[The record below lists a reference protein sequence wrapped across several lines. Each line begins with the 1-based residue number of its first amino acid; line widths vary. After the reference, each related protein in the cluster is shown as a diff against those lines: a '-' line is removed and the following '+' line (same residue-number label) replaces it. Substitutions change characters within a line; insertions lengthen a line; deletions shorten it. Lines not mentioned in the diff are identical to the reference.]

1 MVNGVQVKNA
11 GQACSRTRISGWG
24 ARTWPC
30 LHSLLRRPVSIC
42 ASLSSLAP
50 LVCVSE
56 SFWLAH
62 ARALPLS
69 FSPLLAH
76 SHLFSTYSLALALLL
91 IPRLFLPC
99 FCTGALSP
107 SLSLARSLARLLAR
121 CSSYQCMRKVCM
133 MHACGNAPILCLSLS
148 LSLSVS
154 PCPSLSLALF
164 RSFSASRPLVLS
176 LSLSLALLLR
186 RSTAGGALTLL

>member
-1 MVNGVQVKNA
+1 M
-11 GQACSRTRISGWG
+11 
-24 ARTWPC
+24 
-30 LHSLLRRPVSIC
+30 SIC

-107 SLSLARSLARLLAR
+107 SLSLARSLARSLFFIP
-121 CSSYQCMRKVCM
+121 
-133 MHACGNAPILCLSLS
+133 MHAKSVHDACMWKCTHSLSFTLSVALCLSLS
-148 LSLSVS
+148 LSVS
-154 PCPSLSLALF
+154 RS
-164 RSFSASRPLVLS
+164 RSFFLGLSASRPLALS

-186 RSTAGGALTLL
+186 RSTAGGALTPL